1 MNQGWKRMAKIQ
13 APHDAA
19 RFGFAPRPSA
29 RVDKINAS
37 FRMHLR
43 ARVALAAAP
52 DADAAETEPGMLGL
66 TLPVVN
72 PPATAMSE

>member
-1 MNQGWKRMAKIQ
+1 M
-13 APHDAA
+13 
-19 RFGFAPRPSA
+19 
-29 RVDKINAS
+29 DKINAS

-52 DADAAETEPGMLGL
+52 DADAAETEPGILGL